1 MHLDHR
7 CGWLIWTS
15 HIGLHPL
22 RSRHVYIFHRE
33 TLWPKKTSLVSNQL
47 WYPAVWSIK
56 SVPGKRWPRG
66 CPGQSPTSKCCP
78 LESGL
83 DATPGMELA
92 RRSLEEISGEA
103 QISHCATLG
112 ADNVYWCTRYK
123 YSNCIT
129 FLSIKSFYQL
139 HFRQP
144 MWDPIPVCH
153 NESSKVLTVLP
164 LTCNKKSKS
173 HSTAC
178 SCILIGTS
186 LLHCSICQQ
195 VYISLLQVQITN
207 NFWTKPWIDL

>member
-1 MHLDHR
+1 MD
-7 CGWLIWTS
+7 GWSGPRILAYTLFEVVIFTF
-15 HIGLHPL
+15 
-22 RSRHVYIFHRE
+22 FHRE
-33 TLWPKKTSLVSNQL
+33 TLWPKKTPLVSNQL

-83 DATPGMELA
+83 DATPGMMELA

-144 MWDPIPVCH
+144 MWDPNPSMSQWVPPRFLQSCRWPATKNRKATVQH
-153 NESSKVLTVLP
+153 VHVFSSE
-164 LTCNKKSKS
+164 
-173 HSTAC
+173 
-178 SCILIGTS
+178 
-186 LLHCSICQQ
+186 LHCYTAVLASK
-195 VYISLLQVQITN
+195 YI
-207 NFWTKPWIDL
+207 